1 MDTLITVSI
10 MALML
15 FAASGSA
22 RAATLLVSNQMQ
34 TRGNVPVFVTCHPIP
49 KLSKPVPFGQK
60 ILIEIPASAGGNENA
75 EAFRV
80 LPHTKC
86 IGTFYA
92 KAHDAEPYEM
102 WYDLY
107 DSDKEYR
114 KDSCVVVVKDD
125 GFYRWNHSN
134 IMWDKIP
141 PKIWF

>member
-1 MDTLITVSI
+1 

-15 FAASGSA
+15 FSRPGSV

-49 KLSKPVPFGQK
+49 ELSKSVPLGQK
-60 ILIEIPASAGGNENA
+60 TLIEIPATAGNNENA
-75 EAFRV
+75 EASTV
-80 LPHTKC
+80 LPHTTC

-92 KAHDAEPYEM
+92 KAHDAAPYEM

-107 DSDKEYR
+107 DSDKEYC

-125 GFYRWNHSN
+125 GFYRWNKTKM
-134 IMWDKIP
+134 IWDKIP
-141 PKIWF
+141 GHIWF